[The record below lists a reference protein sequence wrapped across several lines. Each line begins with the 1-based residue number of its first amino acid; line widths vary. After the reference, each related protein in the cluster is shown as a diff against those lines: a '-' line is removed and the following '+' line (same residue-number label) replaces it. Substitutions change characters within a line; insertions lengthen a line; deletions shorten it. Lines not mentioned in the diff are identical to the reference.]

1 MIFFAYDCQ
10 MAKFTEV
17 TYTLWGFLGNGGV
30 AGEDGGVAGEDG
42 IMVGGGGLGHWRLR
56 VLWHWNNGVD

>member
-42 IMVGGGGLGHWRLR
+42 IMVGGGIGALEIEGIVALE
-56 VLWHWNNGVD
+56 